1 MSAKRR
7 KIRPADIPES
17 LKQKMIHA
25 IEDTQELSSRYM
37 LCPYCKHPV
46 MMAYSDAKGHFSN
59 KCPKCG
65 RVTIFDAASMRR
77 ASPQPLPSPGYTY
90 PQV

>member
-1 MSAKRR
+1 MSAKRK
-7 KIRPADIPES
+7 KIRPADIPEP

-25 IEDTQELSSRYM
+25 IEDTQELSSQYM

-59 KCPKCG
+59 KCSKCG

-77 ASPQPLPSPGYTY
+77 AGPQPRPSPVYTY